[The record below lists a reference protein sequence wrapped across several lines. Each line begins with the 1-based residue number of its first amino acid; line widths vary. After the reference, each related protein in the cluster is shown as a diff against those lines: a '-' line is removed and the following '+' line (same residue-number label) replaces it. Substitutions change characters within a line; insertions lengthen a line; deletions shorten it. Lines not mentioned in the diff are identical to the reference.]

1 MIDSFLTRRPFP
13 DPSPLDLLPSGPSLP
28 LDLPWF
34 TLCRPGALLAEL
46 VLAEAQADE
55 EADEADEAAE
65 AAAEEEVGGE
75 AAVEAAVEEGGEG
88 VWKRWRRVLRRLA
101 PPPLCREEGLNS

>member
-13 DPSPLDLLPSGPSLP
+13 DPSPLDLPSGPSLP
-28 LDLPWF
+28 LDFPWI

-75 AAVEAAVEEGGEG
+75 AAVEAAVEEGGEEG
-88 VWKRWRRVLRRLA
+88 AEEMAARPAALGSSS
-101 PPPLCREEGLNS
+101 CREEGLHS

>member
-13 DPSPLDLLPSGPSLP
+13 DPSPLDLLSSGPSLP

-46 VLAEAQADE
+46 VLAEAQAED
-55 EADEADEAAE
+55 EADEAGEAAE

-75 AAVEAAVEEGGEG
+75 AAVEAAVEEGGEEG
-88 VWKRWRRVLRRLA
+88 VEEMAARPAA
-101 PPPLCREEGLNS
+101 PCSSSSLQRGGA